1 MSEFS
6 AYSLLIHQR
15 KSDRAK
21 IICVAHVHQQI
32 RLFKDFIMLQDNSF
46 KPAFRRYLGF
56 NRLTIF
62 AVATLGFMLAVIYPL
77 LSEAA
82 PKGRKA
88 ENNLSSPEITLP
100 FSSLALTS
108 NVGATGVLEICK
120 VASGAGLAD
129 RIFRFQ
135 IGANI
140 YSVPVGGCSA
150 PITLPAG
157 TVTVTELIDGPLT
170 TTGTFSGRFRLLD
183 VSSNVSGAI
192 TNLNLPT
199 RTVTVNV
206 REGNTANLTR
216 LTFTNTFAIS
226 AVVEICKFSS
236 GANVTGSFN
245 FTIDALPNTV
255 ITVAVGTCSPPIQVN
270 VPTVPGPVVQPSQ
283 IKVTELGRAGFPLSS
298 VSTFPSNRFNSLT
311 LGLGIDNTKPNCIK
325 TIDPVA
331 EGCTFVNP
339 GGGYVDIDILEGG
352 THSGTT
358 VNFFNRSGS
367 LRAAT
372 AFDFDGDGKADISVF
387 RPSEGNWYLLNS
399 SSGFAGIN
407 FGLGTDKIVPADY
420 DGDGKTDI
428 AVFRDGNWYLLRS
441 QLGFTGISFGLAG
454 DIPLPADYDGDGK
467 TDLAVL
473 RPSTGALYILRSSL
487 GFTGIQFGLNGDKP
501 VIADYDGDG
510 KADLAVFRNGSW
522 YLLRSQQGFVGVSFG
537 IATDIPVPAD
547 YDGDGKADLAVFRP
561 DTGVWHI
568 LRSRDGFLG
577 FAFGLGTDKPV
588 PADYDG
594 DGKTDIAV
602 FREGVWYIQRTTAG
616 FLGIQFGTATDKP
629 IPNAYIP

>member
-1 MSEFS
+1 MLKH
-6 AYSLLIHQR
+6 YN
-15 KSDRAK
+15 
-21 IICVAHVHQQI
+21 
-32 RLFKDFIMLQDNSF
+32 FKT
-46 KPAFRRYLGF
+46 AFRRYDGF
-56 NRLTIF
+56 NWLIIF
-62 AVATLGFMLAVIYPL
+62 AVATFGFMLPVFYPVW
-77 LSEAA
+77 SEAA
-82 PKGRKA
+82 PNGGKA
-88 ENNLSSPEITLP
+88 GNDLFSPGTTLP
-100 FSSLALTS
+100 FSSPALTS
-108 NVGATGVLEICK
+108 NTGATGVLEICK
-120 VASGAGLAD
+120 VASGTGLED

-157 TVTVTELIDGPLT
+157 TVTVQELIDGPMT
-170 TTGTFSGRFRLLD
+170 PTGSFSGRFRLLN

-192 TNLNLPT
+192 TNLNLPA

-206 REGNTANLTR
+206 REGNAANLTR
-216 LTFTNTFAIS
+216 LTFTNTFAIN
-226 AVVEICKFSS
+226 VIVEICKFSS

-245 FTIDALPNTV
+245 YTIDALPNTV
-255 ITVAVGTCSPPIQVN
+255 ISVAVGACSAPIQVN

-331 EGCTFVNP
+331 EGCTFANP
-339 GGGYVDIDILEGG
+339 GGGYVDIDVLEGG
-352 THSGTT
+352 VNNGTT

-367 LRAAT
+367 LRGAT

-399 SSGFAGIN
+399 SSGFAGVN
-407 FGLGTDKIVPADY
+407 FGIGTDKIVPADY

-428 AVFRDGNWYLLRS
+428 AVFRNGVWYLLRS
-441 QLGFTGISFGLAG
+441 QLGFTGVSFGVAE

-473 RPSTGALYILRSSL
+473 RPSNGSLYILRSSL

-510 KADLAVFRNGSW
+510 KADLGIFRNGSW
-522 YLLRSQQGFVGVSFG
+522 YLLRSQQGFAGVSFG

-547 YDGDGKADLAVFRP
+547 YDGDGKADLAVFRVE
-561 DTGVWHI
+561 TGVWHI

-577 FAFGLGTDKPV
+577 FAFGIGTDKPV

-602 FREGVWYIQRTTAG
+602 FRDGTWYMQRTTAG
-616 FLGIQFGTATDKP
+616 FLGVQFGTATDKP